1 MTLLMPKILFRCSG
15 GDVALP
21 NADLVLIDRADGGNL
36 IVSPA
41 REVWDRS
48 GLSADEL
55 TRWSFLVAAPGRAR
69 IDVLPQLANG
79 CVNYWDAGNWALNI
93 DADPKGVLKS
103 GPEHRRL
110 HLHVLGRSREAKS
123 PNWKWGEAP
132 YWPSYAERHAW
143 AKAFQRLTPDEARGI
158 VARTAELLQ
167 EKYGVAAEDIEPWR
181 ACPRCKYPHPGSN
194 PTKLC
199 AECGTS

>member
-1 MTLLMPKILFRCSG
+1 MTLLMPKILFRSSG

-21 NADLVLIDRADGGNL
+21 NADLVLVDRADGGNL

-48 GLSADEL
+48 GLSAEEL
-55 TRWSFLVAAPGRAR
+55 TRWSFLVAATGRAM

-79 CVNYWDAGNWALNI
+79 CINYWDAGNWALNI
-93 DADPKGVLKS
+93 DAEPKGVLKS

-123 PNWKWGEAP
+123 PSWKWGEAP
-132 YWPSYAERHAW
+132 YWSSYTERHAW
-143 AKAFQRLTPDEARGI
+143 AKTFQRLTAEEARTV
-158 VARTAELLQ
+158 VARIAELLQ
-167 EKYGVAAEDIEPWR
+167 EKYGVAAEEIEPWR
-181 ACPRCKYPHPGSN
+181 ACPQCKYPHPGSN
-194 PTKLC
+194 PTQLC